1 LKLPHW
7 FGYRV
12 YFDDERNLCLKG
24 RGFYF
29 FYVLAIMLDLC
40 VGLPIAVFN
49 DRSTVISGTAFFLL
63 FALFVLGFSTSIN
76 IIFFKPIQ
84 RLITIARSG
93 AITVRDTMII
103 GRRSFEIQLDEIDS
117 ITFAW
122 YHMRTRIRYLVFVKC
137 KDGKE
142 RTLDEENIFLFEKPA
157 KDAIQELRTLLAELH
172 RDSSIPVE
180 ECTIEIYK
188 SSTSR
193 SKRWRAR

>member
-1 LKLPHW
+1 
-7 FGYRV
+7 
-12 YFDDERNLCLKG
+12 
-24 RGFYF
+24 
-29 FYVLAIMLDLC
+29 MLELC

-49 DRSTVISGTAFFLL
+49 DRSTVISGAAFFLL
-63 FALFVLGFSTSIN
+63 FVLFVLGLSTSIN

-103 GRRSFEIQLDEIDS
+103 GRRSFEIQLDEIAS
-117 ITFAW
+117 VTFAW
-122 YHMRTRIRYLVFVKC
+122 YHMRTRIRYLVFVKG

-157 KDAIQELRTLLAELH
+157 KEAIQELRTLLAELH
-172 RDSSIPVE
+172 RESSIPVE
-180 ECTIEIYK
+180 ECTIEMYK

-193 SKRWRAR
+193 SKRRGAR